1 MLVELVEVK
10 RRFNGSYNVAKILLN
25 PRHIIYIQEDTEMN
39 QLLSEGK
46 IDFGLDKSITFS
58 KVKLNEFEH
67 TQVITVIGSP
77 NDIQS
82 KLSKKQ
88 ILRG

>member
-10 RRFNGSYNVAKILLN
+10 RRINGSYSISKILLN
-25 PRHIIYIQEDTEMN
+25 PRHIVYIQEDNEMN

-46 IDFGLDKSITFS
+46 IDFGLDKSVTFS
-58 KVKLNEFEH
+58 KVKINERDFSH
-67 TQVITVIGSP
+67 SITVVGTPRS
-77 NDIQS
+77 IQD